1 MATKEKMRTWDV
13 CKARTRTF
21 KPGEKVLVWS
31 PLQSNPLQAIF
42 HGPYEIY
49 YMVNDLNYIV
59 TTPDRRKSRQ
69 LCHINMLKRYHDR
82 AVQAVSVVSQDAS
95 SVDDHCQEEKPSIKP
110 EVIPCKLSNSEVLQN
125 LDVKMSHLEPWQ
137 QAQMRDLVLKY
148 QDLFPDVP
156 KRTHVAVHDVD
167 LSDTQL
173 IKQHPY
179 RISPKKCKLAEEELV
194 YMLKHGIIQPSLSN
208 WSSTCVLV
216 PKPDG
221 STRFCTD
228 YRKVN
233 AGSKTDA
240 FPIPRVDDCV
250 DKVG

>member
-1 MATKEKMRTWDV
+1 M
-13 CKARTRTF
+13 F
-21 KPGEKVLVWS
+21 
-31 PLQSNPLQAIF
+31 PLQSNPLQARF

-49 YMVNDLNYIV
+49 SKVNDLNYIV

-137 QAQMRDLVLKY
+137 EAQIRNLALTY
-148 QDLFPDVP
+148 EDLFPDVP

-167 LSDTQL
+167 VSYAQP

-179 RISPKKCKLAEEELV
+179 RMNPEKCKLAEEEVV
-194 YMLKHGIIQPSLSN
+194 YILKHSIIQPSHSN
-208 WSSTCVLV
+208 
-216 PKPDG
+216 
-221 STRFCTD
+221 
-228 YRKVN
+228 
-233 AGSKTDA
+233 
-240 FPIPRVDDCV
+240 
-250 DKVG
+250 